1 MFPSQ
6 SAPLLG
12 SAEQQRCWFGLTCGH
27 SGLNLVSRVACASCC
42 VLLPASL
49 YSPIPSGWAPE
60 MTLGWDQSR
69 GSHVVTHNA
78 GKCLDVLLG
87 LLFLTEKQKTGRR
100 PLYVVLHWPMWYCTG
115 LKEGQCGQHV
125 APSPTLPVQPALVS
139 VVWTPSHPTLA
150 HHLVLSLPARTL
162 IIKNMWGKR
171 NKISLSLWS
180 LKICP

>member
-27 SGLNLVSRVACASCC
+27 SGLNLVSRGACASCC

-100 PLYVVLHWPMWYCTG
+100 PLYVVLHWPEGGAVWSARSPFSHPPSAACLG
-115 LKEGQCGQHV
+115 LCSMDAKSPHPRS
-125 APSPTLPVQPALVS
+125 PSG
-139 VVWTPSHPTLA
+139 VVTPS
-150 HHLVLSLPARTL
+150 
-162 IIKNMWGKR
+162 KNF
-171 NKISLSLWS
+171 NN
-180 LKICP
+180 